1 MPSYKNGSAYDD
13 VATSPGNDIKI
24 NWDIVIVMIV
34 FAKLVWWWG

>member
-24 NWDIVIVMIV
+24 NWEIIIFILVI
-34 FAKLVWWWG
+34 AKLMG